1 MSEPILYVDD
11 NFAMGRTRL
20 EAAGYFVR
28 ERAPV
33 GRGLFVREKAPGD
46 VADDDSISFALQDA
60 RIVLMDYELHDVNS
74 ASTAPLDGLELLE
87 RFRARIRR
95 HHAEGA
101 SVPLLTIYSHQIHR
115 LAEQLGECP
124 VVPYMLAR
132 RANVD
137 WVFDK
142 GEPPA
147 GSDPLA
153 DQIGEMLRAFDINM
167 GGSAAGVER
176 QLATF
181 LALPGE
187 SDWRELALEEL
198 LDLRP
203 PLQKDLSP
211 PGARVRLMKWLL
223 QDALPFPGCFVDL
236 DTVSLRFRV
245 KPMDLAAAIERN
257 PGSQLARRLD
267 GVRYRGPLA
276 SFFLPRYWKAG
287 VDFIVWNMTEGRSP
301 ANPVVGRSRFAEKT
315 EWLYLGLSVRPVSHG
330 KSRPRWVQDCRSGRQ
345 ALESARLAHY
355 APPSLA
361 AASSAHCIW
370 AATIGMAGQQ
380 SRRTIKRFTTRL
392 MSNKSD
398 GCVFLVPGLPR
409 NVLCLQRNSRF
420 LHKKIFSL
428 TRSPPSV
435 NSNLPE

>member
-46 VADDDSISFALQDA
+46 VADDSISFALQDA

-301 ANPVVGRSRFAEKT
+301 ANPVVRTTILDAVGDELPLIDFSDPVLVVSPDSFVLNGEIASMDD
-315 EWLYLGLSVRPVSHG
+315 SVQIQTDLWPPTLEPPWIRIADISNDRKLRAMVVSKDRDRISEG
-330 KSRPRWVQDCRSGRQ
+330 G
-345 ALESARLAHY
+345 A
-355 APPSLA
+355 
-361 AASSAHCIW
+361 
-370 AATIGMAGQQ
+370 
-380 SRRTIKRFTTRL
+380 
-392 MSNKSD
+392 
-398 GCVFLVPGLPR
+398 
-409 NVLCLQRNSRF
+409 
-420 LHKKIFSL
+420 
-428 TRSPPSV
+428 
-435 NSNLPE
+435 